1 MRSRIP
7 RDCLFRYYL
16 NVGDHAPPSIRSR
29 SFTEINV
36 LAERI
41 HAELSPTEGIT
52 VQELGSRLNL
62 RAYDLSRPLQRLV
75 DAKRVTK
82 RVENHMT
89 VYFQANETQIN
100 FKP

>member
-1 MRSRIP
+1 M
-7 RDCLFRYYL
+7 
-16 NVGDHAPPSIRSR
+16 
-29 SFTEINV
+29 
-36 LAERI
+36 

-52 VQELGSRLNL
+52 IQELASRLDL

-89 VYFQANETQIN
+89 VYLQVEDAQVSS
-100 FKP
+100 KG